1 MYLDVKLAVRRLL
14 ATPLFTLFAVMSL
27 AAGVGVTTAIYSV
40 IQSIFLQDLG
50 IREPDRV
57 AFIVS
62 PHDGRLVNAAISTP
76 DLEDLRAG
84 QQSFLTLAGSVAFQ
98 PALASPLTTEVVMAE
113 AVEGAYFSTL
123 GVGAAMGRV
132 IEPEDDRTGA
142 RVAVLSHKLWRS
154 RFASDRRVVGQTIR
168 ISGRPYEVVGIAPPS
183 FVGSGARSGFRIF
196 ATAVWIPLKANDSRR
211 GASASPVPL
220 REQRQLRVFGR
231 LAPSATVGRASGE
244 LAAIAATLDTT
255 YPPPPHLKFQHIS
268 ERSWTAKL
276 ASTPDEVANVLD
288 RFGLTLIG
296 FVALVLVVA
305 CTNLG
310 NLVLARGTT
319 RQQELA
325 VRYALGAPRWR
336 LVREQL
342 AESLVLAV
350 AGGIGSYL
358 VFRTL
363 QIVMDTEFNFA
374 TPFGGGRWTLT
385 IRPELDMTA
394 LVIAVASL
402 LVSLVVF
409 GLEPALQLTRTRDVR
424 GEVAAGATGPARTR
438 RHRLLLRWQVAI
450 SAGFFIVATMFVK
463 YTIAEARHDSGVAM
477 DRFGM
482 AVLSF
487 ETQGWD
493 ESRARRTLDR
503 VMEEARK
510 EAAIASISIS
520 AGMPFGIVNPRRV
533 SIALPNVVDAVGFR
547 AAIAVAAT
555 PSLFTTIGV
564 PIVRGRGFN
573 DSDHAGSRPVLV
585 LSDFTARAIFG
596 PADAVGQPVSVRG
609 LSSGDTVAMVV
620 GVARDTDVGS
630 LFAEPRPLVY
640 LPLSQ
645 RYDSLATI
653 AARSSGDVGA
663 AVRALQ
669 RALRR
674 ADPDLAVDAIGTGR
688 EMLVGPF
695 VFLRAMGMTTL
706 ALAALT
712 LLLAMVGLFG
722 IQSHVVSNRT
732 REIGIRMSFGASAS
746 QIQRMVL
753 TAGCRPVF
761 EGLLIG
767 LLIGLAGRAIVHYYM
782 ELEDVPIVD
791 PWMLL
796 VVPIPL
802 ILAGI
807 SACYL
812 PAQRAASVDPMVAL
826 RHL

>member
-14 ATPLFTLFAVMSL
+14 ATPLFTLFAVASL

-40 IQSIFLQDLG
+40 IRSVFFQNSG

-62 PHDGRLVNAAISTP
+62 PHDGRLVNAAISLP
-76 DLEDLRAG
+76 DLEDLRRG
-84 QQSFLTLAGSVAFQ
+84 QQSFIALAGSVAFQ
-98 PALASPLTTEVVMAE
+98 PALASPSTTEVVMAE
-113 AVEGAYFSTL
+113 AVEGAYFTTL
-123 GVGAAMGRV
+123 GVAAAMGRV
-132 IEPEDDRTGA
+132 IEPGDDRAGA
-142 RVAVLSHKLWRS
+142 RVAVLSHKLWRG
-154 RFASDRRVVGQTIR
+154 RFASDRGIIGQTIR
-168 ISGRPYEVVGIAPPS
+168 VAGLPFEVIGVAPPS
-183 FVGSGARSGFRIF
+183 FVGSGGRQGFRIF
-196 ATAVWIPLKANDSRR
+196 STAVWIPLKAESAPR
-211 GASASPVPL
+211 AASPASPIPA
-220 REQRQLRVFGR
+220 REQRRLRVFGR
-231 LAPSATVGRASGE
+231 LAPSVTVGRASGE
-244 LAAIAATLDTT
+244 LAAIAAALDTA

-325 VRYALGAPRWR
+325 VRYALGASRWR

-350 AGGIGSYL
+350 AGAVGSYI

-363 QIVMDTEFNFA
+363 QVVMDTEFNFA
-374 TPFGGGRWTLT
+374 MLFGGRWTLT
-385 IRPELDMTA
+385 VRPELDLTA
-394 LVIAVASL
+394 LAIAAASL

-450 SAGFFIVATMFVK
+450 AAGFFIVATMFVK
-463 YTIAEARHDSGVAM
+463 YTIAEARHDSGVEM

-482 AVLSF
+482 AVLTF
-487 ETQGWD
+487 EKQGWD
-493 ESRARRTLDR
+493 EPRVRRTLDR
-503 VMEEARK
+503 VVEEARK
-510 EAAIASISIS
+510 DAAIASISIS
-520 AGMPFGIVNPRRV
+520 AGMPFGIVNPRRL
-533 SIALPNVVDAVGFR
+533 SIALPNTVGSDAFR
-547 AAIAVAAT
+547 DATAVPAT
-555 PSLFTTIGV
+555 PALFTTIGV
-564 PIVRGRGFN
+564 PILRGRGFN
-573 DSDHAGSRPVLV
+573 DTDHAGSTAVV
-585 LSDFTARAIFG
+585 VMSEFTARTIFG
-596 PADAVGQPVSVRG
+596 PSDAVGRPVVVRG
-609 LSSGDTVAMVV
+609 LSSGETVATVV
-620 GVARDTDVGS
+620 GVARDTDVRS

-640 LPLSQ
+640 LPLAQ

-653 AARSSGDVGA
+653 AARSTGDPGA

-722 IQSHVVSNRT
+722 IQSHIVSNRT
-732 REIGIRMSFGASAS
+732 PEIGIRMSFGASAH

-753 TAGCRPVF
+753 AAGCRPVV

-767 LLIGLAGRAIVHYYM
+767 LLIGLAGRGIVHYYM

-812 PAQRAASVDPMVAL
+812 PARRAASVDPNAAL
-826 RHL
+826 RHI